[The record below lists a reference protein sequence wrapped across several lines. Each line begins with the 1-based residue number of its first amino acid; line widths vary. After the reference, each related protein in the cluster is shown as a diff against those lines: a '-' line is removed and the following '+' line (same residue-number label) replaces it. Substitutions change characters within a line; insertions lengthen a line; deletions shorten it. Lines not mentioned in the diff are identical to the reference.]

1 MQVAIRHIS
10 PKLPL
15 VAALI
20 LLSLYLFNAKAAV
33 AQGSFFSKTSVGK
46 MGDVEI
52 TSSQI
57 NALIAA
63 QVPETRKVFASQP
76 EAVKNLIEAE
86 LIRRSILSDALKADW
101 DKRTDVAIAM
111 ERGRD
116 QAIIDNFVMN
126 RSTPPMGFPSDAEVQ
141 AAYSANIARFQVP
154 AQIRLAQILL
164 RIPENASAADVK
176 RTLAQAQDLSQ
187 RLDRGENFE
196 ALAKEFSQD
205 LTTKDGGGLLD
216 WLNETDLTP
225 QFRTAVAGLKGN
237 SVSKPIRSPFGYQ
250 LIKVIDRKPTSTI
263 PLGDATEAI
272 VKALRDTRTE
282 QNRNNYLEDL
292 KKARPPAINADGL
305 KEVRIKP

>member
-1 MQVAIRHIS
+1 
-10 PKLPL
+10 
-15 VAALI
+15 
-20 LLSLYLFNAKAAV
+20 LLTHHLFNAKAAV
-33 AQGSFFSKTSVGK
+33 AQSSLFSKTAVGK
-46 MGDVEI
+46 MGDIEI

-57 NALIAA
+57 NALVAA
-63 QVPETRKVFASQP
+63 QNPETRKLFASQP

-101 DKRTDVAIAM
+101 DKRTDVAVAM
-111 ERGRD
+111 ERARD
-116 QAIIDNFVMN
+116 QAIIDNFVMS
-126 RSTPPMGFPSDAEVQ
+126 RSAPPMGYPSDAEVQ
-141 AAYSANIARFQVP
+141 AAYSANISRFQVP
-154 AQIRLAQILL
+154 AQVRLAQILL
-164 RIPENASAADVK
+164 RLPENASAADVK
-176 RTLAQAQDLSQ
+176 RTLAQAQELSQ

-216 WLNETDLTP
+216 WLNESDLTQ

-250 LIKVIDRKPTSTI
+250 LIKVVDRKPPSTI
-263 PLGDATEAI
+263 PLSEARESI

-292 KKARPPAINADGL
+292 KKAKPPTINADGL
-305 KEVRIKP
+305 KEIRIKP

>member
-10 PKLPL
+10 PKLL
-15 VAALI
+15 LITTLI
-20 LLSLYLFNAKAAV
+20 LLTHHLFNAKAAI
-33 AQGSFFSKTSVGK
+33 AQSSLFSKTAVGK
-46 MGDVEI
+46 MGDIEI

-57 NALIAA
+57 NALVAA
-63 QVPETRKVFASQP
+63 QNPETRKVFASQP

-101 DKRTDVAIAM
+101 DKRTDVAVAM
-111 ERGRD
+111 ERARD
-116 QAIIDNFVMN
+116 QAIIDNFVMS
-126 RSTPPMGFPSDAEVQ
+126 RSAPPMGYPSDAEVQ
-141 AAYSANIARFQVP
+141 AAYSANISRFQVP
-154 AQIRLAQILL
+154 AQVRLAQILL
-164 RIPENASAADVK
+164 RLPENASAADVK
-176 RTLAQAQDLSQ
+176 RTLAQAQELSQ

-216 WLNETDLTP
+216 WLNESDLTQ
-225 QFRTAVAGLKGN
+225 QFRTVVAGLKGN

-250 LIKVIDRKPTSTI
+250 LIKVVDRKPPSTI
-263 PLGDATEAI
+263 PLSEARESI

-292 KKARPPAINADGL
+292 KKAKPPTINADSL
-305 KEVRIKP
+305 KEIRIKP